1 MKNFIL
7 KHNPGVSVMWGATSY
22 TVSESRSVL
31 ELVLLIE
38 GSTSFNFTLLV
49 STYNGSATGECDRA
63 VIANTSRQA

>member
-22 TVSESRSVL
+22 TVSESQSVL
-31 ELVLLIE
+31 ELFLLIE

-49 STYNGSATGECDRA
+49 STGECDQA